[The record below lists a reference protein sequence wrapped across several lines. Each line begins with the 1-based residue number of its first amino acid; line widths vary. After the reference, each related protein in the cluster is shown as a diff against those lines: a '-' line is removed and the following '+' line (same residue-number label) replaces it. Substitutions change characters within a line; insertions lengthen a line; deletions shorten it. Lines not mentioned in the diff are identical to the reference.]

1 MPVTTICTPTQ
12 KVKKATILLMTMLPL
27 VPIFR
32 MMRSPCDRNSVILT
46 LMASVSMKDGWA
58 KGLLSYAIIA
68 LVIVLMWLFC
78 GAG

>member
-32 MMRSPCDRNSVILT
+32 MMRSPCDRNS
-46 LMASVSMKDGWA
+46 
-58 KGLLSYAIIA
+58 
-68 LVIVLMWLFC
+68 
-78 GAG
+78 